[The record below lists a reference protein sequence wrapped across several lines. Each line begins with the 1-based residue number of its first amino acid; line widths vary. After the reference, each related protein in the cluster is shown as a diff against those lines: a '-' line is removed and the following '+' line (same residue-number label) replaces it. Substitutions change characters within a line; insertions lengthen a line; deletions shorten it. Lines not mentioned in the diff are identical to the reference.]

1 MALAIKDLLEKI
13 IDHNKSWQITLLSQ
27 WQAIMGNLNSRVQ
40 LLKIEDDTL
49 HIGVT
54 DSCWMQELYL
64 LTPVLLAKINQTLDQ
79 PRIKHLR
86 FKSVGM
92 PTTQAPK
99 KQPISKQSK
108 DRVITLCPFEE
119 SVLGQLQD
127 DTLAAALR
135 KYRMRCYQ
143 EKEK

>member
-1 MALAIKDLLEKI
+1 MSLPIKDLLDKLLI
-13 IDHNKSWQITLLSQ
+13 HKNSWQIHLLSQ
-27 WQAIMGNLNSRVQ
+27 WQTIMGTLNSRVQ
-40 LLKIEDDTL
+40 LLKIEEDTL

-92 PTTQAPK
+92 PPAQARKELPSKQTQA
-99 KQPISKQSK
+99 
-108 DRVITLCPFEE
+108 RVAALSAFEE

-127 DTLAAALR
+127 ETLAAALR
-135 KYRMRCYQ
+135 RYRMRCYR